1 MRILDTPPAVLLAA
15 LGRSDIVAAPDD
27 LCPAV
32 VLRSAAAYL
41 DTVGWT
47 QGTYYTYEPTG
58 SRLPAACITGAV
70 AISCYG
76 YAHPM
81 PSITE
86 DDGRVAFETAMD
98 ALTVHLRH
106 TTTGPGGLLVE
117 PYGFNDHPTRTRADV
132 VQALIAAADR
142 HERQAHNDD
151 AADRVEDEDQ
161 AAADDPSDDFAGTT
175 ADRKGGSAP
184 GPTHPHRTGGGQ
196 S

>member
-32 VLRSAAAYL
+32 VLRAAAAYL
-41 DTVGWT
+41 DTIGWT

-58 SRLPAACITGAV
+58 ARLPAACITGAV
-70 AISCYG
+70 AICCYG
-76 YAHPM
+76 FAHPM

-106 TTTGPGGLLVE
+106 TTTAPGGLLVE
-117 PYGFNDHPTRTRADV
+117 PYGFNDHPTRTRAQV

-142 HERQAHNDD
+142 HELEAHDDDQILND
-151 AADRVEDEDQ
+151 E
-161 AAADDPSDDFAGTT
+161 PSTTDDFAGTA
-175 ADRKGGSAP
+175 ADRKGGTAP
-184 GPTHPHRTGGGQ
+184 GPTDLTDREAGGQ
-196 S
+196 Q